1 MTGPMNMPIFGMMK
15 ARMDMLGER
24 QKVLSQNVSNVST
37 PGYTPKDVDISS
49 FNAALAKGKVG
60 NNAGAGGPANAGA
73 MAVTHPG
80 HIAAS
85 ASRGSLVAGAYIE
98 KAPDSE
104 TTLDGNGVVVEDQM
118 MKIAE
123 TRMEFETM
131 IGLYNKSLSM
141 MRLAAKAPR

>member
-1 MTGPMNMPIFGMMK
+1 MANPTEMPIFNMMK

-24 QKVLSQNVSNVST
+24 QKVLSENVSNVST
-37 PGYTPKDVDISS
+37 PGYTPRDVDMQA
-49 FNAALAKGKVG
+49 FNAALVKGDASFGGMKG
-60 NNAGAGGPANAGA
+60 PSGASA
-73 MAVTHPG
+73 MAMTHPG

-85 ASRGSLVAGAYIE
+85 ASRGSMVAGAHIE
-98 KAPDSE
+98 KMPDAE
-104 TTLDGNGVVVEDQM
+104 TTLDGNSVVVEDQM

-131 IGLYNKSLSM
+131 IGLYSKSLSL